1 MKAEII
7 SIGTELLLGQVV
19 NTNAAYI
26 SRELASL
33 GVEVYHHVTVGDNKD
48 RLIEAV
54 KTAEER
60 VDLIVLSG
68 GLGPTQDD
76 ITKKVLSD
84 YLDVELILHEETE
97 DKIITYHKNSDFKMP
112 ENNQLQ
118 ALILADST
126 PLTNDTGLAIGMML
140 SKSKHHYV
148 LLPGPPDELEP
159 MVENYLK
166 PELVKHIL
174 EEQVLVS
181 RVLRFFGLTEAQL
194 AEKIDS
200 IISEQS
206 NPTVA
211 IYASSGEITVRVTA
225 KAKDD
230 EEGNAAID
238 RVEKKIM
245 KEISDYFFGYG
256 EKTMVEV
263 IKDKLKEK
271 EMTISAAESLTG
283 GAFMSELTSGH
294 GTSEIFEGGL
304 VTYSADKKNKILK
317 VRKKTIEEFGVVSSE
332 CAIEMAEQARKQ
344 FDADIGVGLTGVAGP
359 SSLEKQIPGTVYIG
373 VSVKEGESFSKHFHF
388 SYQRNKNRRLAVL
401 NALELVRRTLDNLP
415 IEDRIYYGEDKP

>member
-26 SRELASL
+26 SRQLASL
-33 GVEVYHHVTVGDNKD
+33 GIEVYHHVTVGDNKE
-48 RLIEAV
+48 RLVEAV

-76 ITKKVLSD
+76 ITKKTLSE

-126 PLTNDTGLAIGMML
+126 PLDNDTGLAIGMML

-159 MVENYLK
+159 MVENHLK
-166 PELVKHIL
+166 KELVKHIM

-194 AEKIDS
+194 AEKIDD

-211 IYASSGEITVRVTA
+211 IYANAGEITVRLTA

-230 EEGNAAID
+230 DEGYAAID
-238 RVEKKIM
+238 KVEKKIM
-245 KEISDYFFGYG
+245 GILSDYFFGYG

-271 EMTISAAESLTG
+271 ELTITAAESLTG

-304 VTYSADKKNKILK
+304 VTYSADKKNKVLK
-317 VRKKTIEEFGVVSSE
+317 VRKKTIKDFGVVSGE
-332 CAIEMAEQARKQ
+332 CAIEMAERSREL
-344 FDADIGVGLTGVAGP
+344 FNADIGVGLTGVAGP
-359 SSLEKQIPGTVYIG
+359 SSLEKQIPGTVWIG
-373 VSVKEGESFSKHFHF
+373 ISYKGKESFSKHFHF
-388 SYQRNKNRRLAVL
+388 SYKRNKNRQMAVL
-401 NALELVRRTLDNLP
+401 NALELVRRTIDDLP
-415 IEDRIYYGEDKP
+415 IEDRKYYGEDKQ

>member
-19 NTNAAYI
+19 NTNASYI

-33 GVEVYHHVTVGDNKD
+33 GIEVYHHVTVGDNKD

-60 VDLIVLSG
+60 VDLIVMSG

-76 ITKKVLSD
+76 ITKKTLSD
-84 YLDVELILHEETE
+84 YLGVKLILHSETE
-97 DKIITYHKNSDFKMP
+97 DKIITYHKNADFKMP

-140 SKSKHHYV
+140 SKDKHHYV

-166 PELVKHIL
+166 TELVKHIM

-194 AEKIDS
+194 AEKIDT

-211 IYASSGEITVRVTA
+211 IYANAGEITVRITA
-225 KAKDD
+225 KAKD
-230 EEGNAAID
+230 EQQGY
-238 RVEKKIM
+238 
-245 KEISDYFFGYG
+245 KEIDKVESNIMEILSDYFFGYG
-256 EKTMVEV
+256 DKTLVEV

-271 EMTISAAESLTG
+271 NLKISAAESLTG

-294 GTSEIFEGGL
+294 GTSDIFEGGL
-304 VTYSADKKNKILK
+304 VTYSADKKNKIVNVSK
-317 VRKKTIEEFGVVSSE
+317 NTIEEYGVVSGE
-332 CAIEMAEQARKQ
+332 CAIEMAEQSREL

-359 SSLEKQIPGTVYIG
+359 SSLENHIPGTVWIG
-373 VSVKEGESFSKHFHF
+373 LSYEGGKSFSKHFHF
-388 SYQRNKNRRLAVL
+388 SYKRNKNRRMAVL
-401 NALELVRRTLDNLP
+401 NALELVRRLVDDLP
-415 IEDRIYYGEDKP
+415 INDRKYYGEDKQ